1 MIFGKYVNR
10 YYLKYWYLFV
20 LIFITDAIVDIAQL
34 LIPMIIGNVVSIFN
48 TPAVELQ
55 DTINKN
61 PLRVFTGFTN
71 KFTFAPTETLKF
83 YETDLFLVISVV
95 LIIGFIIFLGRMGWR
110 FFSSQVGA
118 NVERDL
124 RKEMFSHIQTMSL
137 SYYSD
142 KKFCGLLS
150 FFTNDL
156 QTIKQCFTDALIFNV
171 DLIVLGGL
179 AITLMSLLSWKI
191 TLITVS
197 PLLLFIVLGGVI
209 GAGETKRYKI
219 SSDRYEEMSDYT
231 EENLQ
236 GFSVIKAFRKEQA
249 RTLSF
254 RKYTEAVE
262 TSSVA
267 YLKYSSFIDL
277 AINLLLTVTFGLLF
291 FFCGYS
297 ILKGGEAS
305 FSGKVKDIGQL
316 TQFAGYYESLIWP
329 MIAGGM
335 LIDYVSRGNGARKR
349 IATILDSTP
358 DIQDET
364 NEKTDT
370 LEGAVEFKHLSFS
383 YPDAETEILHD
394 ISFSVKPG
402 MRVGIIGKTGSGKST
417 LVSLLPKLYNLKRGT
432 LFIDGKD
439 IMDWRKKDL
448 RNHIGYVLQEAFLF
462 SGTIRDNIC
471 FSEDEL
477 GKCDE
482 EKMKEAAVFA
492 DIDSDIQ
499 EMKKGYDTL
508 VGEKGTSLSGGQRQR
523 VSIARAIYKDPSI
536 LILDDSLSAV
546 DADTEKNILSH
557 FQTGE
562 KKKTM
567 FIIAHRVSAIE
578 NSDLILVMDEGRIIA
593 QGKHEELV
601 KSCRLYQDICT
612 LQKLEK
618 EVS

>member
-34 LIPMIIGNVVSIFN
+34 LIPMIIRNVVSIFN

-142 KKFCGLLS
+142 KKVGGLLS

-254 RKYTEAVE
+254 R
-262 TSSVA
+262 
-267 YLKYSSFIDL
+267 
-277 AINLLLTVTFGLLF
+277 
-291 FFCGYS
+291 
-297 ILKGGEAS
+297 
-305 FSGKVKDIGQL
+305 
-316 TQFAGYYESLIWP
+316 
-329 MIAGGM
+329 
-335 LIDYVSRGNGARKR
+335 
-349 IATILDSTP
+349 
-358 DIQDET
+358 
-364 NEKTDT
+364 
-370 LEGAVEFKHLSFS
+370 
-383 YPDAETEILHD
+383 
-394 ISFSVKPG
+394 
-402 MRVGIIGKTGSGKST
+402 
-417 LVSLLPKLYNLKRGT
+417 
-432 LFIDGKD
+432 
-439 IMDWRKKDL
+439 
-448 RNHIGYVLQEAFLF
+448 
-462 SGTIRDNIC
+462 
-471 FSEDEL
+471 
-477 GKCDE
+477 
-482 EKMKEAAVFA
+482 
-492 DIDSDIQ
+492 
-499 EMKKGYDTL
+499 
-508 VGEKGTSLSGGQRQR
+508 
-523 VSIARAIYKDPSI
+523 
-536 LILDDSLSAV
+536 
-546 DADTEKNILSH
+546 
-557 FQTGE
+557 
-562 KKKTM
+562 
-567 FIIAHRVSAIE
+567 
-578 NSDLILVMDEGRIIA
+578 
-593 QGKHEELV
+593 
-601 KSCRLYQDICT
+601 
-612 LQKLEK
+612 
-618 EVS
+618 